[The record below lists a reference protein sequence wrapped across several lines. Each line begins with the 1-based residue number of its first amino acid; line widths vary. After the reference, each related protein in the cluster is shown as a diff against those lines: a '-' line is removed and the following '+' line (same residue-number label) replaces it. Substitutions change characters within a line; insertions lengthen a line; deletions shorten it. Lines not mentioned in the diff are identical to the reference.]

1 MRRQSFFLFVS
12 PEEADDLADVELLQ
26 GLVLHGDAAKVGGQ
40 VDAYKA
46 RLQVLLILQS
56 SLLSS
61 RPVTEKFE
69 SSGHIVTLAT
79 RSVVRSET
87 PSSALEMMSRLKRT
101 SSSVLLVSSRILST
115 LLMMSLEVSSESRV
129 MLLAI

>member
-1 MRRQSFFLFVS
+1 MKNISTRHSLFCDQLGGEDVLLCVLVEVCDGGVHLQRVRAGDGVLAAIISAAAPENSSSISFNELNQNFFPIVS

-56 SLLSS
+56 SLII
-61 RPVTEKFE
+61 T
-69 SSGHIVTLAT
+69 T
-79 RSVVRSET
+79 RC
-87 PSSALEMMSRLKRT
+87 
-101 SSSVLLVSSRILST
+101 
-115 LLMMSLEVSSESRV
+115 
-129 MLLAI
+129 

>member
-40 VDAYKA
+40 VDAHKA

-56 SLLSS
+56 SLII
-61 RPVTEKFE
+61 T
-69 SSGHIVTLAT
+69 T
-79 RSVVRSET
+79 RSSYH
-87 PSSALEMMSRLKRT
+87 
-101 SSSVLLVSSRILST
+101 
-115 LLMMSLEVSSESRV
+115 
-129 MLLAI
+129 